1 MLQDSDIDPPT
12 FQSYLETLY
21 HVHGDTPLTLQ
32 VGVANPSLIAHY
44 KELRVE
50 SCAYITACNP
60 FGQSLD
66 ACVNEDL
73 HAAFADELRQRSLK
87 FVEGVGQHPSN
98 RWPGEASYLIWDLS
112 LEAAKALGIRH
123 QQNAIIWCGRDA
135 VPQLILLR

>member
-1 MLQDSDIDPPT
+1 MFSASIIDPTT
-12 FQSYLETLY
+12 FQSYLETQY

-32 VGVANPSLIAHY
+32 VGIVNSSLAARY
-44 KELRVE
+44 KALRVE
-50 SCAYITACNP
+50 SCAYITSCNP
-60 FGQSLD
+60 FSQSLE
-66 ACVNEDL
+66 ACVNADL

-112 LEAAKALGIRH
+112 LETAKALGNRH
-123 QQNAIIWCGRDA
+123 QQNAIIWCGLDA